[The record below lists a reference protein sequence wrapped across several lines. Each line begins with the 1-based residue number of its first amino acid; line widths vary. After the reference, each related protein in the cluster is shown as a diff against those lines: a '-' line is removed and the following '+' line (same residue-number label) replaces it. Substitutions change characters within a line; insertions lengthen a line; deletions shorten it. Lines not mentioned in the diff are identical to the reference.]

1 MKLLLALSLM
11 WTLTA
16 NALTADS
23 FIVTNM
29 RGETLLEKNADQLRP
44 IASITKLFVAEQAV
58 KLDPEEKIEITRSD
72 VQAGQMR
79 STPLR
84 IGRLYSRSQ
93 LTELAL
99 VSSDNVAAIALGR
112 SAPPETSHANLVESS
127 GLNAANQS
135 TAREIAAAAREL
147 YYTDIGR
154 ISVRQKTEVGSR
166 NSTNP
171 FLKKDGWRFFL
182 SKTGFINR
190 SGGCLVVVMLVNE
203 VPVTVALL
211 GSASKQRWQDLI
223 KIRRML
229 GDSDFYTP
237 QRVSSVRRHRHL

>member
-1 MKLLLALSLM
+1 MLPKHDLLLIDPPYGL
-11 WTLTA
+11 
-16 NALTADS
+16 
-23 FIVTNM
+23 
-29 RGETLLEKNADQLRP
+29 GETLHKAGGSSRWGKHYDDG
-44 IASITKLFVAEQAV
+44 V
-58 KLDPEEKIEITRSD
+58 PEWDHKP
-72 VQAGQMR
+72 A
-79 STPLR
+79 
-84 IGRLYSRSQ
+84 YSRVLQSLECARDAIVWGGQ
-93 LTELAL
+93 FYGLP
-99 VSSDNVAAIALGR
+99 VAAIALGR

-237 QRVSSVRRHRHL
+237 QRVSNVRRHRHL